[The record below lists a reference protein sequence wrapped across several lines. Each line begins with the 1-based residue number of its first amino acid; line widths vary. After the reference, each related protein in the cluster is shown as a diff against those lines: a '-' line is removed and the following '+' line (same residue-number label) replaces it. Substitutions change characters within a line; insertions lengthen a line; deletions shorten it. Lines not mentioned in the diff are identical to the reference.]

1 MRIKDNFL
9 DDKYLIQLE
18 ELINNPYFA
27 WYLNEEQTKGADDCC
42 WFSHLI
48 YDKT

>member
-27 WYLNEEQTKGADDCC
+27 NNP
-42 WFSHLI
+42 FSLVSSK
-48 YDKT
+48 Y